1 MLKKGLWIAAAMLM
15 ASTATAASAQQACDR
30 ACLGGVLDQFVAAVL
45 AKDPGKAPL
54 AYGFRQT
61 ANAVGTAAGAGIWQS
76 LTAFGPV
83 TRRYFDPVT
92 GGAELFGVA
101 TDKGEPAVVSLRLKV
116 EGRLITEAE
125 WHVAHKGDA
134 GIQGEPASVL
144 FDPDKLAASPPPERV
159 VAKAQRLPRET
170 LVRVVN
176 SYFDGITASDPKLVL
191 AHPGCSRMEN
201 GLEVTGRPLRPGT
214 EGQGFEGKGDCM
226 TGYAGLNIAN
236 VAARRFLLVDEE
248 AQVGIA
254 SAVVVR
260 KPGVP
265 RRRNYF
271 MEAFTI
277 DGGRIAHVHAAMLYA
292 DPTLPVP
299 NWPPFDGNFP
309 LAPALTPVK

>member
-134 GIQGEPASVL
+134 GIRASRR
-144 FDPDKLAASPPPERV
+144 AC
-159 VAKAQRLPRET
+159 
-170 LVRVVN
+170 
-176 SYFDGITASDPKLVL
+176 
-191 AHPGCSRMEN
+191 CSIR
-201 GLEVTGRPLRPGT
+201 TSWP
-214 EGQGFEGKGDCM
+214 
-226 TGYAGLNIAN
+226 
-236 VAARRFLLVDEE
+236 
-248 AQVGIA
+248 
-254 SAVVVR
+254 
-260 KPGVP
+260 P
-265 RRRNYF
+265 RRRRS
-271 MEAFTI
+271 AWWRRRS
-277 DGGRIAHVHAAMLYA
+277 GCRARPWCG
-292 DPTLPVP
+292 
-299 NWPPFDGNFP
+299 W
-309 LAPALTPVK
+309 